1 MPARLVGRIPLSV
14 TDLSRMKTS
23 YIFAAILA
31 CSAAGALL
39 GHRAAKNL
47 MLLASGA
54 LSLYGLAP
62 MLG

>member
-1 MPARLVGRIPLSV
+1 
-14 TDLSRMKTS
+14 MKTS

-39 GHRAAKNL
+39 GHLSAKNL

-54 LSLYGLAP
+54 LSLYGLAR